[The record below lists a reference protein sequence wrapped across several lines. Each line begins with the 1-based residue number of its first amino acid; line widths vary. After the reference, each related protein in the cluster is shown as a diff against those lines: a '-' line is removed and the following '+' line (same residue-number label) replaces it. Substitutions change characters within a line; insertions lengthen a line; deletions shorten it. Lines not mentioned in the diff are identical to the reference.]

1 MSLKNHEN
9 LEHFGVN
16 SIFDQFLG
24 WLRKVRNVFKVW
36 KSVWFKYNPVERVPN
51 QFWISLTKFRWF
63 VLTFLDLLI
72 WPFRPFQLFLAVLA
86 RKWSICLLNINS
98 KNQTFQPFID
108 ISVEFDDSTY
118 FLPAQNWVVRPRSHD
133 VKSNIDTFNLVK
145 MTDYSKN
152 PDLLVNCILWT
163 TIRFVLARASRNTR
177 FGDLGFWVGRV
188 WILRYAAFMS
198 LGSDLIG
205 DEINSTMTYIL
216 DVYHA

>member
-1 MSLKNHEN
+1 MSLKNNEN
-9 LEHFGVN
+9 LEHFGAN
-16 SIFDQFLG
+16 SIFGQFLG

-36 KSVWFKYNPVERVPN
+36 KSVWFKYNPVERVSN

-108 ISVEFDDSTY
+108 ISVQFDDSTY

-152 PDLLVNCILWT
+152 PDL
-163 TIRFVLARASRNTR
+163 FPS
-177 FGDLGFWVGRV
+177 
-188 WILRYAAFMS
+188 
-198 LGSDLIG
+198 
-205 DEINSTMTYIL
+205 
-216 DVYHA
+216 